1 MTSISKIQAPFVSG
15 RPADRNIHLT
25 EAIDEAAWLW
35 HPECSVDEHAFVCF
49 KKSFNSDGRDLTIHI
64 SADMRYRLFC
74 DGESLALGPD
84 RSDVEHWTFN
94 SYQLQLEKGEH
105 ELRVEVWWLGDAAP
119 QALITHRGGFCLKAD
134 GSYHEQ
140 LSTGTAE
147 WQALKRGGWSSERK
161 VPPYCYHDIGHSQH
175 INAAE
180 WFQEDLWQSA
190 CIARDAVHDGMT
202 GVDSVGGWKLYPSP
216 LPEQFRREIQAG
228 TIRALVNNP
237 SAAGAHQLVDSAACN
252 DPRLSD
258 FNQQY
263 TAQQS
268 IEIPADTQLGILI
281 DLEEYYCGFPLLQVA
296 DGTDAYISWEWAESL
311 YQGEMTPKR
320 SEADGNGQKGNRNE
334 IENKYWYGFGHSF
347 TCDGQERMWQPYW
360 WSSGRY
366 VFVRIHTKDQALTIK
381 RLALEE
387 SRYPLEQEL
396 TISTSNPL
404 HEKIQPICLRV
415 LQSCSHESYMD
426 CPYYEQMQ
434 YVGDTRLELL
444 AHYVM
449 QNDRRLPKRAIQLFD
464 YSRSAF
470 GFVAERTTSRWKQ
483 QSNSFAAIW
492 VLCLHDFALWN
503 PEEAEF
509 IQDQMLGMHANLD
522 CFLPYRE
529 ADGLIHNEPGWTFID
544 WVPGKDWSTGYA
556 PGYHNGRCCA
566 ILNCFYL
573 LALRSAADL
582 ETHYGSKH
590 LAAHYNDLADATA
603 AGIKQTFW
611 NAEKKLLADDKGQQY
626 YSQHANC
633 LGIIAGLFT
642 DTEQAAVIEQVKNDT
657 ALAQCTIYFK
667 YYLFEALYRCQEA
680 EALHAEYAFWGDL
693 VDQGLKTCVEAP
705 EPTRSD
711 CHAWGAHPVYHL
723 VASIA
728 GLRPAGLGKTFD
740 LKPCLHDLDS
750 LDLSLPH
757 PQGTIT
763 LALTRDGQSLKANYE
778 KPNDV
783 TINEAL

>member
-1 MTSISKIQAPFVSG
+1 MTTITKIQAPFVSG
-15 RPADRNIHLT
+15 RPADRNIYIT
-25 EAIDEAAWLW
+25 EPIDEAAWLW
-35 HPECSVDEHAFVCF
+35 HPDCAIDEQAFVCF
-49 KKSFNSDGRDLTIHI
+49 KQSFTSDGNALTIHV

-74 DGESLALGPD
+74 DGESMALGPD
-84 RSDVEHWTFN
+84 RSDVEHWTYN
-94 SYQLQLEKGEH
+94 SYTLALAAGEH
-105 ELRVEVWWLGDAAP
+105 ELRAEVWWLGDAAP

-134 GSYHEQ
+134 GDYHEQ
-140 LSTGTAE
+140 LSTGSAN
-147 WQALKRGGWSSERK
+147 WQALKRNGWSSERK

-175 INAAE
+175 IDAKD
-180 WFQEDLWQSA
+180 WFQESDWTTAQVIRPAIKNSP
-190 CIARDAVHDGMT
+190 T
-202 GVDSVGGWKLYPSP
+202 GVDSVGGWKLFPSP
-216 LPEQFRREIQAG
+216 LPEQFRREIQPG
-228 TIRALVNNP
+228 SIRAIVQNP
-237 SAAGAHQLVDSAACN
+237 SAAGAHQLVDSDACN
-252 DPRLSD
+252 DALIASINTHYQ
-258 FNQQY
+258 NQD
-263 TAQQS
+263 A
-268 IEIPADTQLGILI
+268 IDIPANTHIGILL
-281 DLEEYYCGFPLLQVA
+281 DLEDYYCGFPLLRIAQGA
-296 DGTDAYISWEWAESL
+296 DAEISWEWAESL

-320 SEADGNGQKGNRNE
+320 SEADGNGHKGNRNE
-334 IENKYWYGFGHSF
+334 IENKYWYGFGHSL
-347 TCDGQERMWQPYW
+347 TCDGQEHCWQPYW

-366 VFVRIHTKDQALTIK
+366 VFLRVHTKNEALSIK
-381 RLALEE
+381 SFALEE

-396 TISTSNPL
+396 SVRTSNPL

-449 QNDRRLPKRAIQLFD
+449 QGDRRLPKRAIQLFD
-464 YSRSAF
+464 YSRSAY

-544 WVPGKDWSTGYA
+544 WVGGESWATGYA

-573 LALRSAADL
+573 LALRSAAEL
-582 ETHYGSKH
+582 ETHFGSKH
-590 LAAHYNDLADATA
+590 LAANYNELADATA
-603 AGIKQTFW
+603 AGIKKTFW
-611 NAEKKLLADDKGQQY
+611 NAERQLLADDIGHEF

-633 LGIIAGLFT
+633 LGIIAGLFN
-642 DTEQAAVIEQVKNDT
+642 DAEQAAVIEQVKNDKE
-657 ALAQCTIYFK
+657 LAQCTIYFK

-680 EALHAEYAFWGDL
+680 EALHAEYEFWGAL

-740 LKPCLHDLDS
+740 LKPCLHDLT
-750 LDLSLPH
+750 DLSLTLPH
-757 PQGTIT
+757 PEGSIQLTI
-763 LALTRDGQSLKANYE
+763 AQSNGSIDAQCQAPASITVNQ
-778 KPNDV
+778 
-783 TINEAL
+783 